1 MVAHRKQAIRAH
13 YEPRLRS
20 GLASHAVL
28 DWRSRAG
35 QLARIR
41 ALCRNVDL
49 AGRRVLD
56 LGCGLGD
63 LYAHLKA
70 CGIGCDYTGV
80 DLLEEMVVAARRR
93 HPGARFLCADVFA
106 GDVFAPA
113 AFDVVFASGVFNL
126 DLGNNEAFLAAAIP
140 RLRRLAREC
149 VVFNLLHRRS
159 PEREPGYYYYD
170 PARVVGMLRA
180 GGCRVELLDDYLPE
194 DFTVLCHTGRAAR
207 RGSCDACTLARCEVR
222 PC

>member
-1 MVAHRKQAIRAH
+1 MKGDRKQAIRAH

-20 GLASHAVL
+20 ELASHAVL
-28 DWRSRAG
+28 DWRSREG

-63 LYAHLKA
+63 LYAHLTA

-93 HPGARFLCADVFA
+93 HAGARFLCADVFE
-106 GDVFAPA
+106 GDVFEPA

-149 VVFNLLHRRS
+149 VVFNLLHRRC
-159 PEREPGYYYYD
+159 PEREPGYCYYD
-170 PARVVGMLRA
+170 PGRVAAMLRE
-180 GGCRVELLDDYLPE
+180 GGCRVELLDGYLPG
-194 DFTVLCHTGRAAR
+194 DFTVLCRTGPAAR
-207 RGSCDACTLARCEVR
+207 RGSCEACALAPCEVH